1 MGVSVSKVPDAR
13 EEDFLCVMVEDVDFD
28 NPFFA
33 AAKSDGTIRR
43 FFTCESP
50 SPVPVAPMAGGTSI
64 LEALLTSF
72 GGNEVADLLPIP
84 LRRALN
90 FRFVAFIAGRY
101 LQGLH
106 LFSWGLLSRGI
117 CRELKVVSRDGS
129 TVATKRAV
137 HTPYIGFHTDDVN
150 LKATLPFISQPMQ
163 QDTSKSTRTFTVS
176 LSPRILIISL
186 AILMLAGILKFQTR
200 LSLISHHLPPYAHST
215 TTVKMSTY
223 SKELEV
229 AELAVQRAT
238 LLTKRVF
245 HEKAKGTLSKDDKSP
260 VTIGDFGA
268 QALIIHAIKQ
278 NFPDD
283 EVVGEEEASS
293 LRDDHGLRDQ
303 IWALVKG
310 ARLTDASAENIVG
323 GPVPSV
329 EAMLDAIDKGNSPG
343 GSKGRIWALDPID
356 GTKGFLRGGQYAV
369 CLALMV
375 DGDVKVGVLGC
386 PNLPVDDAVPLWTD
400 AGVDQTDSEG
410 KGVIFSAVAGQ
421 GAISRALGAGGLA
434 KSQPIHMKPV
444 EDISQATF
452 CESVE
457 AAHSS
462 HSDQFAI
469 ATQLGITKQSIR
481 MDSQSKYGSI
491 ARGAGD
497 IYLRLPVREDYQEK
511 TWDHAAGDLIVREAG
526 GQVTDSL
533 GKRLDFSKGRTL
545 VDNKGVVAAPASV
558 HGKVLK
564 VVKEV
569 LAKK

>member
-1 MGVSVSKVPDAR
+1 
-13 EEDFLCVMVEDVDFD
+13 
-28 NPFFA
+28 
-33 AAKSDGTIRR
+33 
-43 FFTCESP
+43 
-50 SPVPVAPMAGGTSI
+50 
-64 LEALLTSF
+64 
-72 GGNEVADLLPIP
+72 
-84 LRRALN
+84 
-90 FRFVAFIAGRY
+90 
-101 LQGLH
+101 
-106 LFSWGLLSRGI
+106 
-117 CRELKVVSRDGS
+117 
-129 TVATKRAV
+129 
-137 HTPYIGFHTDDVN
+137 
-150 LKATLPFISQPMQ
+150 
-163 QDTSKSTRTFTVS
+163 
-176 LSPRILIISL
+176 
-186 AILMLAGILKFQTR
+186 MLAGLVRFRTR
-200 LSLISHHLPPYAHST
+200 LSLLSHHLTPYTHST
-215 TTVKMSTY
+215 TAVKMSSY

-293 LRDDHGLRDQ
+293 LRDEHDLRDQ
-303 IWALVKG
+303 IWALVEET
-310 ARLTDASAENIVG
+310 RLTDASAEKTVG
-323 GPVPSV
+323 GPIPSV
-329 EAMLDAIDKGNSPG
+329 EAMLDAIDKGNSSG

-369 CLALMV
+369 CLAMMV

-386 PNLPVDDAVPLWTD
+386 PNLPVDDSAPLSTD
-400 AGVDQTDSEG
+400 VGVDQTDSEG

-421 GAISRALGAGGLA
+421 GATSRALGTGGLA

-462 HSDQFAI
+462 HGDQFAI
-469 ATQLGITKQSIR
+469 ATKLGITKQSVR
-481 MDSQSKYGSI
+481 MDSQAKYGSI

-497 IYLRLPVREDYQEK
+497 IYLRLPVRADYQEK
-511 TWDHAAGDLIVREAG
+511 IWDHAAGDLIVREAG

-545 VDNKGVVAAPASV
+545 VSNKGVVAAPAPV
-558 HGKVLK
+558 HGKVLE